1 MRKINQI
8 HLKIK
13 QMTVL
18 VDKYTRIVTECPF
31 QMLRKVKLENDKLQS
46 YARRQSIIIKLLKP
60 MIQSSKSQRKRGT
73 I

>member
-46 YARRQSIIIKLLKP
+46 YARRQSIIKLLKP